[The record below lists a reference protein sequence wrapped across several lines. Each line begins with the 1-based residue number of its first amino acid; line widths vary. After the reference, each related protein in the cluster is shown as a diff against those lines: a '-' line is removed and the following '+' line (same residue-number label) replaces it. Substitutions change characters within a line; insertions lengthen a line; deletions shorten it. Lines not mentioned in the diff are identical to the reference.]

1 MRVNIIAVGKI
12 KENYFTDAIKEYS
25 KRLQRFCDF
34 KIIEVNEASVIEN
47 IEKKKEIEGEA
58 LLSNAKGFIV
68 SLERQGKQMSSE
80 KFAQVIDEKMSSGY
94 NEISFIIGGSNGIS
108 EKVKKSS
115 NLLLSFGEFT
125 YPHQMFRVVLCEQIY
140 RAFTI
145 LSNLPY
151 HK

>member
-1 MRVNIIAVGKI
+1 M
-12 KENYFTDAIKEYS
+12 
-25 KRLQRFCDF
+25 
-34 KIIEVNEASVIEN
+34 IEN

>member
-25 KRLQRFCDF
+25 KRMQRFCDF